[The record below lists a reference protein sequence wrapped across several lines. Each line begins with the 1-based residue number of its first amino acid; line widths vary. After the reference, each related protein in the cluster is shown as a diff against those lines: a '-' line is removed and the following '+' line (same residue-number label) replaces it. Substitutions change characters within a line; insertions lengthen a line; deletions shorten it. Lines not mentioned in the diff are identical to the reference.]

1 MCAPSPPKPP
11 KMPEPTPPP
20 PAPPKP
26 PTPEAAAPLAAPVAS
41 SASSKDAG
49 KLKKRTTKR
58 KALQQASGG
67 LSALT
72 NPLAI
77 AGTGSKTPGTG
88 ANVAKGTKKKGSL
101 NIPK

>member
-1 MCAPSPPKPP
+1 MCAPSPPPMP
-11 KMPEPTPPP
+11 EMPEPTPPP
-20 PAPPKP
+20 PTPPKP
-26 PTPEAAAPLAAPVAS
+26 IAPDAAAPLAAPVSS
-41 SASSKDAG
+41 SAGGKDAG

-77 AGTGSKTPGTG
+77 AGNKPSTG
-88 ANVAKGTKKKGSL
+88 ANVVKGKKKGSL